1 MEVPF
6 PCEALHFVVVIVVYN
21 FISFS
26 IKVYTR
32 VVYVCAPFVC
42 MSPQRSEEGVS
53 SPGTGVLGVSE
64 PGTLSAFPSPAR
76 LCFVLSKTT
85 AQVWEVASFA
95 VLTHAHRFSGFKF
108 MSNPQSSQNTDLK
121 LLILVASEHNF
132 CHSPKSGICT

>member
-1 MEVPF
+1 M
-6 PCEALHFVVVIVVYN
+6 HFVVVIVVFN

-32 VVYVCAPFVC
+32 VYACAPLVC
-42 MSPQRSEEGVS
+42 TSPQRSEEGVS

-64 PGTLSAFPSPAR
+64 PGTLSAFPSLAR

-85 AQVWEVASFA
+85 ARVWEVESFA
-95 VLTHAHRFSGFKF
+95 VLTHAHGFSGFKF
-108 MSNPQSSQNTDLK
+108 MSNPQASQNTDPN

-132 CHSPKSGICT
+132 CYSPKSGICT